1 MVAYREEMLVRIPV
15 AATSLRATLPVART
29 KLTLPAIKDL
39 VALAAQ
45 CAVLCPPSP
54 PTSGVASLPHSKR
67 RSGKHSPLAISF
79 ALYAAKG
86 RAFSGSL

>member
-1 MVAYREEMLVRIPV
+1 V

-45 CAVLCPPSP
+45 CEVLCPSSP
-54 PTSGVASLPHSKR
+54 PTSGVASLPNSKPRSVKTSPPSSR
-67 RSGKHSPLAISF
+67 R
-79 ALYAAKG
+79 
-86 RAFSGSL
+86 